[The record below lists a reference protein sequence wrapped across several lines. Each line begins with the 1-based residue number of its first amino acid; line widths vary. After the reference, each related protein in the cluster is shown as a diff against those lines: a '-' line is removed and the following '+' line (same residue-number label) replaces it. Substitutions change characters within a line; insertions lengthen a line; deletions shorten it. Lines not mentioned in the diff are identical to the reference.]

1 MQLYKSYVFKDKDPI
16 IDKLRT
22 MVQDEGM
29 NNNQVAVASGIS
41 NTTLYNW
48 FDGETRR
55 PQFCTIMAVA
65 TALGYDCTFQKNG
78 HKAVHITKK
87 TR

>member
-1 MQLYKSYVFKDKDPI
+1 MQLYKSYVFKDKDPV

-29 NNNQVAVASGIS
+29 KNSEVALASGIS
-41 NTTLYNW
+41 PSTLTNW
-48 FDGETRR
+48 FEGETRR

-65 TALGYDCTFQKNG
+65 TALGYEAQFVKNG
-78 HKAVHITKK
+78 HSVRINRR